1 MTGDYFDALAT
12 TFNERTFRHIQA
24 VGIGEGWR
32 CGVRMGPQTTR
43 QHEDGGMSLPNSERG
58 YA

>member
-43 QHEDGGMSLPNSERG
+43 
-58 YA
+58 